1 VIVLGLLARWA
12 HLASGV
18 TLLGSFALLL
28 LAGRAQK
35 PTAICWDRR
44 VLALA
49 RVAAVVALVSGVMG
63 LGVQTAVLEGRAG
76 GAVDPAALAR
86 VLTTTQLGT
95 IWLAR
100 HGLLALLAAVL
111 FLRGEERTA
120 ADWAAFRGQGVLL
133 GGAALLLAAASG
145 HASAVE
151 PTPVLAES
159 IDALHLAAAGVWI
172 GALVP
177 LAFLA
182 SMAATPAGA
191 DARPHAVIAARR
203 FSAVALGAVVVLVVT
218 GISNTWTQVGGV
230 AALLG
235 TPYGRLLMLKLGL
248 LIGLVALGAVN
259 RRRLVPALAGDGER
273 VGRPAMRRLG
283 WSTSVE
289 AVGAAVLLALV
300 AAMAATPPARH
311 VDPSWPLP
319 FRWSYAAVGDIPGVS
334 TRVFVGS
341 QVALLG
347 VLGAIAMAMQRR
359 ARPVVITGVAV
370 AVAGLAV
377 AVPPLTLAAHPTTYR
392 QPGVPYRAL
401 SIASGAETYRA
412 ACLSCHQ
419 PSALD
424 VSTPRAAR
432 ATAGDLF
439 WWITHGRPPRMPAF
453 GDRLS
458 EEQRW
463 DLVNFLRAVEAGRRA
478 GELETTA
485 RPAPPVL
492 VAPDFDY
499 VVGPTP
505 PRALREFRGRRVVL
519 LVFFS
524 LPDSTARLAQ
534 LGAAYDSLATSGA
547 EIIAVPLGDATDVL
561 RRLAAA
567 APESRILYPVVTE
580 DAATIARAYEP
591 FAPDGALGGHVE
603 FLVDRTGYLRW
614 RRTILPGARPDLEP
628 VLTAVLGLAA
638 EPVALVALPEH
649 VH

>member
-1 VIVLGLLARWA
+1 MTLLGLFARWA

-28 LAGRAQK
+28 LAGRAHQ
-35 PTAICWDRR
+35 PTALLWDRR

-49 RVAAVVALVSGVMG
+49 RVAVVVALVSGVVG

-86 VLTTTQLGT
+86 VLSATQLGT
-95 IWLAR
+95 VWLAR

-133 GGAALLLAAASG
+133 GGASLLLAAASG
-145 HASAVE
+145 HAAAVE
-151 PTPVLAES
+151 PIPVLAES
-159 IDALHLAAAGVWI
+159 IDALHLAGTGIWI
-172 GALVP
+172 GALIP
-177 LAFLA
+177 LALLMR
-182 SMAATPAGA
+182 MAASPTGA
-191 DARPHAVIAARR
+191 DARPYAVITARR

-218 GISNTWTQVGGV
+218 GAWNTWTQVGGV

-235 TPYGRLLMLKLGL
+235 TPYGRLLMVKLAL
-248 LIGLVALGAVN
+248 LIGLVALGAVS
-259 RRRLVPALAGDGER
+259 RRRLVPALAGGAER

-283 WSTSVE
+283 WSASVE
-289 AVGAAVLLALV
+289 AVGAAVLLTLV
-300 AAMAATPPARH
+300 ATMALTPPGRH

-319 FRWSYAAVGDIPGVS
+319 FRWSYAAVADIPGAG
-334 TRVFVGS
+334 TRVFIGS

-347 VLGAIAMAMQRR
+347 VLGAIATAMQRR
-359 ARPVVITGVAV
+359 ARPVGLAGVAL
-370 AVAGLAV
+370 AVVGLAV

-392 QPGVPYRAL
+392 QAAVPYRAL
-401 SIASGAETYRA
+401 SIASGGETYRT
-412 ACLSCHQ
+412 ACVPCHQ

-439 WWITHGRPPRMPAF
+439 WWITHGQPPRMPAF

-463 DLVNFLRAVEAGRRA
+463 DLVNFLRATEAGRRS

-485 RPAPPVL
+485 RPAPPRL

-505 PRALREFRGRRVVL
+505 PRALRDFRGRRVVL

-524 LPDSTARLAQ
+524 LPDSTPRLAQ

-547 EIIAVPLGDATDVL
+547 EIIAVPLAADSDVL
-561 RRLAAA
+561 HRLAAA
-567 APESRILYPVVTE
+567 APESRMLYPVVTE
-580 DAATIARAYEP
+580 DAATIARTYDP
-591 FAPDGALGGHVE
+591 FAPGGALAGHVE

-614 RRTILPGARPDLEP
+614 RRTVPPGVHQDLEP
-628 VLTAVLGLAA
+628 VLAAVLELAG
-638 EPVALVALPEH
+638 EPASLVALPEH